1 MHAFLLCTSRIIHPH
16 SKARAQPHPPK
27 KMLDLPSPNQKIT
40 LTSLPLLALPSSN
53 PTPPEHFI
61 HLIHNLLTPVECAQV
76 ISTHQNLI
84 PSNVTPS
91 TKRDRELFE
100 DERLA
105 EMLWER
111 LTEFYGEDR
120 VRDEDGQW
128 WRAKSL
134 NERLRL
140 CRYSPGE

>member
-1 MHAFLLCTSRIIHPH
+1 MS
-16 SKARAQPHPPK
+16 
-27 KMLDLPSPNQKIT
+27 DLPLPKPQAT
-40 LTSLPLLALPSSN
+40 LSSLPLLPVPSSN

-61 HLIHNLLTPVECAQV
+61 HLIHSLLTPVECAQV
-76 ISTHQNLI
+76 IRTHQNLI

-111 LTEFYGEDR
+111 LKEFYGEDR

-128 WRAKSL
+128 WRAKGL

-140 CRYSPGE
+140 CRYLPGE